1 MATKI
6 VVSGNDLYRE
16 NLQRSDNVCN
26 TFCGIE
32 LEKGMLKH
40 DKQLKGMIETLEIR
54 LAQNLNKKLEAEIKQ
69 VLDDVGRNASGIS
82 MKFYTKNSLN
92 SDYLIIIMHLY
103 KKNSNQRNEL
113 GQRIKAALKDY
124 GLVNHNI
131 WNEVNYKKN

>member
-1 MATKI
+1 M
-6 VVSGNDLYRE
+6 
-16 NLQRSDNVCN
+16 CN
-26 TFCGIE
+26 TFYGIE
-32 LEKGMLKH
+32 LEVEILKH
-40 DKQLKGMIETLEIR
+40 HKQIKGMIETLEIR